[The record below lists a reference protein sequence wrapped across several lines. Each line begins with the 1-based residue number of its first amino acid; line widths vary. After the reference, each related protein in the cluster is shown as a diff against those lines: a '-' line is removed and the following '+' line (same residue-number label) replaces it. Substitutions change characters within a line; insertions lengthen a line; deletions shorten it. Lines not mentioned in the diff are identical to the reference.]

1 MPYEIIKLTLLLP
14 NMKKEIDIH
23 NYEKKFIQTIKN
35 LEKSSISKRNKEII
49 LKFKDKCI
57 INGLG
62 KPRIIKYLW
71 VLRIFAK
78 YMNKDFDKTDKQDI
92 EGLVSSI
99 QQQDLSVHTKHC
111 YKVILKRFY
120 KWLKGNDE
128 DYPLEVKWIKCN
140 VKRSECKLPSEGDLL
155 SEEDVKKL
163 IETCEHPRDKAFLSM
178 LYESGCRV
186 GEIASLQIGNVSF
199 DEHGILIVVEG
210 KTGSRKLRLIASTP
224 YLSTWLQSHPLKDNK
239 EAPLW
244 ICFGSTNHNLA
255 VRYSTIRGLLI
266 RLMRKTGI
274 KKRINPH
281 SFRHARATYL
291 ANHLTEFQM
300 NQYFGWVQG
309 SDMPSVYV
317 HLSGRETDAAILEL
331 NGIRAEKQHKESELK
346 PRKCPRCEALNPYN
360 GKFCLKCAAVID
372 INTAIEIEEERK
384 QEIGIKQIGD
394 ELLNALM
401 QDKEIQKVMVKKILE
416 LGLKDKIMQIE
427 N

>member
-1 MPYEIIKLTLLLP
+1 MPYEIIKLRLLLP
-14 NMKKEIDIH
+14 NMKKELDIH
-23 NYEKKFIQTIKN
+23 DYEKKFIQTIKN
-35 LEKSSISKRNKEII
+35 LEKSNISKRNKEIV

-57 INGLG
+57 INGLS

-78 YMNKDFDKTDKQDI
+78 IMNKDFDKTNKQDI
-92 EGLVSSI
+92 ECLVSNI

-140 VKRSECKLPSEGDLL
+140 VKRSECKLPNEGDLI
-155 SEEDVKKL
+155 SEDDVKKI
-163 IETCEHPRDKAFLSM
+163 IEACEHPRDKALISM
-178 LYESGCRV
+178 LYESGCRI
-186 GEIASLQIGNVSF
+186 GEIASLQIGNITF
-199 DEHGILIVVEG
+199 DEYGVLIVVEG

-224 YLSTWLQSHPLKDNK
+224 YLSTWLQSHPLKADK
-239 EAPLW
+239 ESPLW

-255 VRYSTIRGLLI
+255 VRYSTIRALLI
-266 RLMRKTGI
+266 RLMKKTGI

-317 HLSGRETDAAILEL
+317 HLSGRETDSAILEL
-331 NGIRAEKQHKESELK
+331 NGIKSEKQHKESELK

-372 INTAIEIEEERK
+372 INTAIELEEQRK
-384 QEIGIKQIGD
+384 QETEIKNIGD

-401 QDKEIQKVMVKKILE
+401 QDKEIQKVMTRKIIE
-416 LGLKDKIMQIE
+416 LGLKDRIQSIVA
-427 N
+427 